1 MMVTSYGFFLAAVG
15 LSATSPR
22 SPPLRFG
29 LLWAFRCN
37 PSRGNTV
44 IGSFGKKLKS
54 YSSVLYPY
62 PPHLAP
68 IEVEILFEKGTW
80 AVAEL
85 PFSKDWNGKR
95 ENG

>member
-44 IGSFGKKLKS
+44 IGSFII
-54 YSSVLYPY
+54 Y
-62 PPHLAP
+62 
-68 IEVEILFEKGTW
+68 IEI
-80 AVAEL
+80 
-85 PFSKDWNGKR
+85 
-95 ENG
+95 

>member
-1 MMVTSYGFFLAAVG
+1 
-15 LSATSPR
+15 
-22 SPPLRFG
+22 
-29 LLWAFRCN
+29 
-37 PSRGNTV
+37 V

-85 PFSKDWNGKR
+85 PFSKRLERKAGKWLI
-95 ENG
+95 ENARAICC

>member
-1 MMVTSYGFFLAAVG
+1 LGVPPAKKNQMMVTSHGFFLAAVG

-44 IGSFGKKLKS
+44 IGSFII
-54 YSSVLYPY
+54 Y
-62 PPHLAP
+62 
-68 IEVEILFEKGTW
+68 IEI
-80 AVAEL
+80 
-85 PFSKDWNGKR
+85 
-95 ENG
+95 